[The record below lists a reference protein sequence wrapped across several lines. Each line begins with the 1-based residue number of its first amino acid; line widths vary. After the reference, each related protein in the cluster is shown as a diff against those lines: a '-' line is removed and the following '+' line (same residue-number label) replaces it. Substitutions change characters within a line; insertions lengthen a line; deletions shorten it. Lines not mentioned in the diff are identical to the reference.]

1 MSVYGNLK
9 RQILYAIHKTLTDYN
24 ERNNEPLSNVK
35 IREAIHKFMEE
46 ESL

>member
-1 MSVYGNLK
+1 MATSRDKY
-9 RQILYAIHKTLTDYN
+9 YTEMHKTLTDYN